1 MKSIILVATLSSLV
15 TSISCKSTVREPESQ
30 TEFFGVVPK
39 HVRNFLKAAKRRPN
53 SIRAGEGLTGNPLKG
68 AIISTVDEAYSS
80 EVLEWAVQHGKYDL
94 LKKVIEGTKKHNLRV
109 NDWDLGEAVYLAMR
123 SNRDSDRKIHYL
135 IEQGASINSALYF
148 AGKNGDLDGI
158 RYLAVKGAKNLDQAI
173 EAAVSAGK
181 MEIVPDLVKMG
192 ADPNAGMKEAIGM
205 GRKNLNIVQQLV
217 DLGADDFDE
226 GLRVAAIYGRIDVAE
241 YMVSKGA
248 TDVNTALEFAADTP
262 ADTPNAAE
270 VIKLLLARGATNIEE
285 ALKEV
290 TFSLSYAKD
299 DTPRN
304 VANRR
309 GWTEIQKIL
318 TEALN
323 NTP

>member
-1 MKSIILVATLSSLV
+1 MRSFILLAVFSSMIV
-15 TSISCKSTVREPESQ
+15 SCKSMAREPESQ

-39 HVRNFLKAAKRRPN
+39 YVRDFLKVAKRRPN

-80 EVLEWAVQHGKYDL
+80 EVLEWAVQHGKYDI

-109 NDWDLGEAVYLAMR
+109 NDWDLSEAVYLAMR

-135 IEQGASINSALYF
+135 MEQGASIDNALHF

-158 RYLAVKGAKNLDQAI
+158 RYLAAKGAKDLDQAI
-173 EAAVSAGK
+173 EAAVYARK

-192 ADPNAGMKEAIGM
+192 ADPNAGMTEAIGI
-205 GRKNLNIVQQLV
+205 GDLKVVRELV
-217 DLGADDFDE
+217 EELGANDFDE
-226 GLRVAAIYGRIDVAE
+226 GLRVAAIHGRIDVAE

-248 TDVNTALEFAADTP
+248 TDVNTALDFAVGEVFDK
-262 ADTPNAAE
+262 PNAAGM
-270 VIKLLLARGATNIEE
+270 IKLLLARGATNIEK
-285 ALKEV
+285 ALKKV
-290 TFSLSYAKD
+290 TFSLSHAKG
-299 DTPRN
+299 DTPRD
-304 VANRR
+304 VKNRR